1 MDKKFKY
8 EGKGMDKS
16 FIEEQLDLLDGR
28 IKKINSRLGDI
39 SNSLKVLHDTLLQKP
54 SNVVDI
60 NKNLSHK
67 NESTQDF
74 REQIEALR
82 KEIDQAVQ
90 SNIERG
96 LPQNSGSV
104 PHLKYKLHSLENLS
118 YRPKNERVNMEYFTQ
133 KQKEALEYYNR
144 VAKLNVTQSFSFP
157 TPRGKAE
164 RIRRAVKKFNKV
176 YGTDYQIKIV
186 RNWSTLNSVHIVRI
200 N

>member
-82 KEIDQAVQ
+82 KEIDQVIDLKMKELIW
-90 SNIERG
+90 NILLKNKRKHWSIITEW
-96 LPQNSGSV
+96 QN
-104 PHLKYKLHSLENLS
+104 
-118 YRPKNERVNMEYFTQ
+118 
-133 KQKEALEYYNR
+133 
-144 VAKLNVTQSFSFP
+144 
-157 TPRGKAE
+157 
-164 RIRRAVKKFNKV
+164 
-176 YGTDYQIKIV
+176 
-186 RNWSTLNSVHIVRI
+186 
-200 N
+200 